1 MNLINL
7 KSAHAIL
14 TSNLLPSPYQGFVR
28 TNSMFVVNRDD
39 RIDYVAADPAIL
51 NEELTKLFDDIET
64 LLAEDLSNAEILF
77 FASYIHL
84 TFVKIHPFQDGN
96 GRSSRLLEKWFLID
110 KLGVKATDIH
120 LEKNYYLNLQDYY
133 RNLKRLGVD
142 YEIIDYD
149 IAFEFLIMTAN
160 GLLIQK

>member
-1 MNLINL
+1 M
-7 KSAHAIL
+7 
-14 TSNLLPSPYQGFVR
+14 
-28 TNSMFVVNRDD
+28 
-39 RIDYVAADPAIL
+39 
-51 NEELTKLFDDIET
+51 
-64 LLAEDLSNAEILF
+64 LAEDLSNAEILF
-77 FASYIHL
+77 FASHIHL